1 MKIIYDSET
10 DTLSL
15 ILHRAKVAE
24 SDELREGVI
33 VDYDRKGRIVGIEI
47 LDASKHDLNP
57 AEVAYEMR
65 PAKAAA
71 GG

>member
-1 MKIIYDSET
+1 MRIIYDSET

-15 ILHRAKVAE
+15 ILHRAKVVE

-33 VDYDRKGRIVGIEI
+33 VDYDRKGRVVGIEI
-47 LDASKHDLNP
+47 LDASEHDFKP
-57 AEVAYEMR
+57 TEVAYEMR